1 MLELLSA
8 LHIAG
13 PAAHTTGLTD
23 STTCDYFSCDHSAD
37 YISTGSNGETNLTG
51 DGTIYPGYTPLSGA
65 EGHAHT
71 AALNST
77 TNSTTCNYYSC
88 DNSNDYIGTNGG
100 LLTDGTIY
108 PDQSAAV
115 HPTTGLTDSTTCD
128 YFSCDHSAHYVGTG
142 SNGENNLTGDGV
154 IYPKYTPLSGAVH
167 PTTGLTDSTT
177 CDYYSCDHSADY
189 IGTGSNG
196 ETNLTGDGVIYPAYA
211 PFANGESHE
220 TAMLCAPAEPGHAGA
235 YFCSDPAASCSTTVV
250 DPTLKP
256 IELPVFGAHAAPA
269 APGAPTM
276 LSYEPADHSGAF
288 YCTEPEANCSVEVVD
303 PVLKPLPAIALA
315 PPVPSASDSEAKAQR
330 PTPGVFVLA
339 AHACILGA
347 AEATAELVS
356 NPFKEG
362 ALDRW
367 SENFGKNSQANAD
380 AVTPVGGLFVKQALA
395 AK

>member
-108 PDQSAAV
+108 PDQSA
-115 HPTTGLTDSTTCD
+115 
-128 YFSCDHSAHYVGTG
+128 
-142 SNGENNLTGDGV
+142 
-154 IYPKYTPLSGAVH
+154 AVH